1 MNDHTIGL
9 VKEGFDLV
17 EPIAPR
23 AAALFYENLVEA
35 APSLQ
40 PLIKGDG
47 VAQGARLMQM
57 VELAVSKLDSSAM
70 LSPTLRSLGRS
81 LASHGFEDRHYDTA
95 GGALL
100 KTLRQCIGAAYT
112 PDLEEAWTDAYR
124 ELAGTMKEASASPAA
139 A

>member
-40 PLIKGDG
+40 RLINGDT
-47 VAQGARLMQM
+47 VAQGARLMQL
-57 VELAVSKLDSSAM
+57 VELAVSKLDSPVA
-70 LSPTLRSLGRS
+70 LSPTLSSVGRR
-81 LASHGFEDRHYDTA
+81 LASNGFQEQHYETA

-124 ELAGTMKEASASPAA
+124 ELAGTMKQASAIQAA